1 MPIGTDINHAADL
14 LRKGEVVAIPTET
27 VYGLAAN
34 AYNEAAV
41 LKIFQAKQRP
51 AFDPL
56 IVHVHSLE
64 QVQEV
69 VSFQR
74 LRRADTYRPTP
85 AETTVTKRTLR
96 GDDDTRKEAEAL
108 MAKFWPGPLTLV
120 LPKSDR
126 VPDLVTSGLDTVAVR
141 MPAHPMALELL
152 RSLDF
157 PLAAPSANPFGY
169 VSPTTAQHV
178 ADQLGEKIPYILDG
192 GPCTVGVEST
202 IIGWE
207 SDAEQWVLYRPGG
220 TPVAEIE
227 AVIGTVGQAKKSVL
241 PASPGT
247 LESHYA
253 PRKPV
258 FIGDVKSLLKEHT
271 GQRTAVIAF
280 TEKHEAWRTEVLSP
294 KGNIAEA
301 ARRLFAALRS
311 LDASEADVILA
322 EVFPQ
327 EGLGAAINDRL
338 RRASAKRS

>member
-1 MPIGTDINHAADL
+1 MPIGTDIRSAAEL
-14 LRKGEVVAIPTET
+14 LCNGEVVSIPTET

-64 QVQEV
+64 QVKDV
-69 VSFQR
+69 VSFPDLDR
-74 LRRADTYRPTP
+74 M
-85 AETTVTKRTLR
+85 
-96 GDDDTRKEAEAL
+96 GMRKEAEAL
-108 MAKFWPGPLTLV
+108 MEKFWPGPLTLV
-120 LPKSDR
+120 LPKTDR

-141 MPAHPMALELL
+141 MPAHPMALEVL

-178 ADQLGEKIPYILDG
+178 ADQLGDRIPYILDG
-192 GPCTVGVEST
+192 GPCAVGVEST

-207 SDAEQWVLYRPGG
+207 TELSGRAESGPGQWVLYRPGG
-220 TPVAEIE
+220 TPVADIE
-227 AVIGTVGQAKKSVL
+227 AVIGTVGKAKKSVL
-241 PASPGT
+241 PASPGM

-258 FIGDVKSLLKEHT
+258 QIGDVKALLKEHA
-271 GQRTAVIAF
+271 GQRVAVIAF
-280 TEKHEAWRTEVLSP
+280 IEDHDAWRTEVLSP
-294 KGNIAEA
+294 SGNIAEA
-301 ARRLFAALRS
+301 ARHLFAALRS
-311 LDASEADVILA
+311 LDASDADVILA
-322 EVFPQ
+322 EIFPQ

-338 RRASAKRS
+338 RRASAKRG

>member
-1 MPIGTDINHAADL
+1 MPIGTNTQAAADL

-56 IVHVHSLE
+56 IVHVHSLD
-64 QVQEV
+64 QVKEV
-69 VSFQR
+69 VSFSE
-74 LRRADTYRPTP
+74 L
-85 AETTVTKRTLR
+85 KRK
-96 GDDDTRKEAEAL
+96 DTRKEAEAL

-220 TPVAEIE
+220 TPV
-227 AVIGTVGQAKKSVL
+227 VGDRSRDRHGRPSEKERAARLARHV
-241 PASPGT
+241 G
-247 LESHYA
+247 
-253 PRKPV
+253 KP
-258 FIGDVKSLLKEHT
+258 L
-271 GQRTAVIAF
+271 RTAQTGLHRRCKILAEGTHRPTHRRDRLHRKARSLAHRIAF
-280 TEKHEAWRTEVLSP
+280 PQRQHRRSRTSP
-294 KGNIAEA
+294 LRRAPQPGRQRSRRDPRGGLP
-301 ARRLFAALRS
+301 ARRLGRRHQRPFAQGIRKA
-311 LDASEADVILA
+311 
-322 EVFPQ
+322 
-327 EGLGAAINDRL
+327 
-338 RRASAKRS
+338 